1 MRSREIN
8 ILSGSL
14 WRNIL
19 LFALPLAA
27 SSIMQ
32 QLFNSADVA
41 IVGQFAGNE
50 ALAAVSSNGPIINL
64 LINIFVGMSIGT
76 NVVIARFIGSG
87 DTKRIESAVHT
98 SMLFAVIVGVFIAI
112 LGLAVS
118 RPMLQMMSTPEE
130 YIDLSMVY
138 LHIYFMGMPFLMI
151 YNFGAAILR
160 SRGDTKRPLIVLT
173 ISGVI
178 NVILN
183 LFFVIVLKMSVAGVA
198 IATVISQAVS
208 AAFLIYFLTHEE
220 GALRLNIKKLRID
233 RLILRDIAKIG
244 IPSGLQGMVFSL
256 SNICV
261 QSSMNSLGPMV
272 VAASGAALNFEIF
285 TYFMVNGFENA
296 AVTFTGQNYGAG
308 NFKRC
313 NAVALRTLILGAIFT
328 GAMCALF
335 IIFGRFCLRA
345 YTSDPAVIEIALR
358 RIYLVLSFQ
367 LANMTLQIFSGC
379 MRGLGHSLA
388 PAIISI
394 AGICGV
400 RIKYVLTI
408 FRMNPTFDTLMLAFP
423 LSWCL
428 TAAAIVVTYFFVR
441 KKAYSGKIPDRA

>member
-112 LGLAVS
+112 LGFLVS
-118 RPMLQMMSTPEE
+118 RPMLQLMATPEE
-130 YIDLSMVY
+130 YIDLSTVY

-183 LFFVIVLKMSVAGVA
+183 LFFVIALKMSVAGVA

-220 GALRLNIKKLRID
+220 GALRLDLRKLRID
-233 RLILRDIAKIG
+233 RRILRDIAKIG

-261 QSSMNSLGPMV
+261 QSSMNRLRN
-272 VAASGAALNFEIF
+272 VAGA
-285 TYFMVNGFENA
+285 
-296 AVTFTGQNYGAG
+296 
-308 NFKRC
+308 
-313 NAVALRTLILGAIFT
+313 
-328 GAMCALF
+328 
-335 IIFGRFCLRA
+335 
-345 YTSDPAVIEIALR
+345 
-358 RIYLVLSFQ
+358 
-367 LANMTLQIFSGC
+367 
-379 MRGLGHSLA
+379 
-388 PAIISI
+388 
-394 AGICGV
+394 
-400 RIKYVLTI
+400 
-408 FRMNPTFDTLMLAFP
+408 
-423 LSWCL
+423 
-428 TAAAIVVTYFFVR
+428 
-441 KKAYSGKIPDRA
+441 

>member
-1 MRSREIN
+1 M
-8 ILSGSL
+8 
-14 WRNIL
+14 

-87 DTKRIESAVHT
+87 DKRRASLAVHT
-98 SMLFAVIVGVFIAI
+98 SILFAFAAGVFIAV
-112 LGLAVS
+112 LGFIIS
-118 RPMLQMMSTPEE
+118 RPMLGLMSTPEE
-130 YIDLSMVY
+130 YIDLSTTY
-138 LHIYFMGMPFLMI
+138 LRIYFMGMPFLML
-151 YNFGAAILR
+151 YNFSSAILR

-173 ISGVI
+173 VSGVI

-183 LFFVIVLKMSVAGVA
+183 LFFVIVMRMSVAGVA
-198 IATVISQAVS
+198 IATVISQGVS
-208 AAFLIYFLTHEE
+208 AALLIFFLTHEK
-220 GALRLNIKKLRID
+220 GDLRLEPKKLKID
-233 RLILRDIAKIG
+233 IRILRDIARIG

-256 SNICV
+256 SNVCL

-313 NAVALRTLILGAIFT
+313 NAVAYRALALGAIFT

-335 IIFGRFCLRA
+335 IIFGRYCLRA
-345 YTSDPAVIEIALR
+345 YTNDPAVIEIALR
-358 RIYLVLSFQ
+358 RVYLVLSFQ

-388 PAIISI
+388 PALISM

-400 RIKYVLTI
+400 RIIYVLTV
-408 FRMNPTFDTLMLAFP
+408 FPKSPTFDTLMLAYP
-423 LSWCL
+423 LSWCI
-428 TAAAIVVTYFFVR
+428 TAAAIVVTYFIVR
-441 KKAYSGKIPDRA
+441 KKAYKQEVHERA